1 MAQLEAQTGS
11 ASKEERQAL
20 HQQMDQ
26 LREDLEGRIKQAEQ
40 QAEEDR
46 RVADRILAK
55 TKEEIEKKDAEISAM
70 RKRLEDQDAALKE
83 AETKRQQEE
92 AAAEEERKQREA
104 EQAAL
109 AGLQGAISSE
119 NIVQLKQA
127 ITGAE
132 KLDFAPP
139 ELEEAGRLLAQLQV
153 RHCHV
158 MCSAAFPLFS
168 LRFLLSG
175 RMFVRHDV

>member
-1 MAQLEAQTGS
+1 MCGSLPPWVSALSPETLAARSTLSRPTMAGMGDSQQLW
-11 ASKEERQAL
+11 
-20 HQQMDQ
+20 
-26 LREDLEGRIKQAEQ
+26 
-40 QAEEDR
+40 
-46 RVADRILAK
+46 
-55 TKEEIEKKDAEISAM
+55 
-70 RKRLEDQDAALKE
+70 
-83 AETKRQQEE
+83 
-92 AAAEEERKQREA
+92 EA